1 MTQYKLIRI
10 CRALLLTAMVAA
22 MCAIPCQ
29 AKKISDASKQKQVS
43 SMEYINWNFEP
54 AIFYGWFHH
63 NYSGA
68 KSKFFG
74 LDYSFHENRSNVK
87 RLCWIRSENL
97 GLNAAQKEL
106 MKAERDSLSPIVK
119 EELYRSIDRNVD
131 IYYNDYNKDF
141 EHYREGILDC
151 LEYAL
156 KRSRGKY
163 KAIVADYLKSKEGLD
178 EKVKYIHRTGPG
190 HEMESA
196 SRKESY
202 EKTLGQMKQLYHCS
216 FLLAQSSI
224 MLYPP
229 VNN

>member
-1 MTQYKLIRI
+1 M
-10 CRALLLTAMVAA
+10 TAMVAA

-106 MKAERDSLSPIVK
+106 MKASTATTTIK
-119 EELYRSIDRNVD
+119 I
-131 IYYNDYNKDF
+131 
-141 EHYREGILDC
+141 
-151 LEYAL
+151 
-156 KRSRGKY
+156 
-163 KAIVADYLKSKEGLD
+163 
-178 EKVKYIHRTGPG
+178 
-190 HEMESA
+190 
-196 SRKESY
+196 
-202 EKTLGQMKQLYHCS
+202 
-216 FLLAQSSI
+216 SSI
-224 MLYPP
+224 TGKEYSTVWNMPLNAAGANIRPLWQIISSQRKGSTKK
-229 VNN
+229 

>member
-1 MTQYKLIRI
+1 MIQIRSL
-10 CRALLLTAMVAA
+10 RLSHAVLLAVA
-22 MCAIPCQ
+22 ILFSLPCQ
-29 AKKISDASKQKQVS
+29 AKKISDASKQKQVA

-54 AIFYGWFHH
+54 AIYYGWFHH
-63 NYSGA
+63 DYSGA
-68 KSKFFG
+68 KSKFLG

-87 RLCWIRSENL
+87 RLCWIRNENL
-97 GLNAAQKEL
+97 GLEATHKEL
-106 MKAERDSLSPIVK
+106 MKAERDSLAPIVK
-119 EELYRSIDRNVD
+119 EELYQSIDRNVD
-131 IYYNDYNKDF
+131 LYYNDYKKDF
-141 EHYREGILDC
+141 DYYQGGTIECLD
-151 LEYAL
+151 YAL
-156 KRSRGKY
+156 KRSRGKFN
-163 KAIVADYLKSKEGLD
+163 KIVAEYLNSKEGLD